1 MPPKKGVKLE
11 NNNLNLWQTDNE
23 VETLL
28 QCVKSCKTRK
38 TYDARIN
45 WNSIKEKY
53 DNIRA
58 VHLFHLPNE
67 KI

>member
-1 MPPKKGVKLE
+1 MV
-11 NNNLNLWQTDNE
+11 DNE
-23 VETLL
+23 VKTLL

-58 VHLFHLPNE
+58 VHLFHFPNE

>member
-1 MPPKKGVKLE
+1 MPPKKKKGVKLQ
-11 NNNLNLWQTDNE
+11 NKNLNLWQTGNE

-45 WNSIKEKY
+45 WNSMKEKY
-53 DNIRA
+53 NNIKA
-58 VHLFHLPNE
+58 VTPIPST
-67 KI
+67 K